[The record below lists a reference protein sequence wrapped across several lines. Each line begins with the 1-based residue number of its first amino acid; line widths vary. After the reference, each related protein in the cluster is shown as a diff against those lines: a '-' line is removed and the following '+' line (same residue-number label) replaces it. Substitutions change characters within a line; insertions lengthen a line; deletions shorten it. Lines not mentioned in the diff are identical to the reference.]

1 MGGQCGAG
9 RGGPPADG
17 GWKRLNPGAWP
28 SSETPGHGACAERT
42 EGAPGSVYP
51 DGNQIRM
58 PTELKSDVSPD
69 CREVTLRDRS
79 DEVAAR
85 PPHLGRFVSTR
96 PTSRLRFRIPDERG
110 ERSIRFKAHQNVHVV
125 RQDRLGENVDFLP
138 FGCPS
143 DCIRHNSRGSL
154 VDDPLALPG
163 MPCDVRKQTGRPVSC
178 HSEPFRGSLTP
189 RPCRGVSESGPLTLG

>member
-42 EGAPGSVYP
+42 EGAPGSVDPDRRALSPSAPGRRPIQSPRGMAPGSVYP

-85 PPHLGRFVSTR
+85 PPHLG
-96 PTSRLRFRIPDERG
+96 
-110 ERSIRFKAHQNVHVV
+110 
-125 RQDRLGENVDFLP
+125 
-138 FGCPS
+138 
-143 DCIRHNSRGSL
+143 
-154 VDDPLALPG
+154 
-163 MPCDVRKQTGRPVSC
+163 
-178 HSEPFRGSLTP
+178 
-189 RPCRGVSESGPLTLG
+189 